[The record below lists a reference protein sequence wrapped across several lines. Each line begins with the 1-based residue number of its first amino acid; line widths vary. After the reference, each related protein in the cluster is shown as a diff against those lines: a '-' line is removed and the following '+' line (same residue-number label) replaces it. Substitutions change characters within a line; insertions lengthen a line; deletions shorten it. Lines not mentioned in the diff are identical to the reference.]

1 MPSVSNIMRGLAG
14 RAARLAADRL
24 QTFSLAASLD
34 KWGPQPTEL
43 TPVAPPPRVM
53 PKIGIPASAP
63 FWVSDEAMRIA
74 ASPEALGGSIA
85 AGAGPT
91 YDRYLTYAAN
101 QLDPNQIDTIFRQ
114 ADRGQYLVQYG
125 DLWQLVCQRDYQMFA
140 LDRGRRVGITT
151 KRFQINA
158 SDTRDEV
165 AGGVRNAV
173 EAMVDGIDAFDTDGV
188 HSMLAANGPGY
199 SLLEVIYEVSTLRF
213 PWKGTTISVQTINP
227 RQLRFVLHKH
237 MYFKWDDD
245 QPYLQIASDGQLPL
259 SVAPYKWIWYKTLGD
274 GIASMRGFFR
284 PCAWLHLLGQT
295 SMVSGAIFLKLF
307 GIPQLA
313 AFINQEKYKDA
324 TIKAIVDSCMMS
336 YGNGTP
342 TVMPDWMQGK
352 IEARDGP
359 IGSGSV
365 ELHMK
370 WRGFIDTCMAKAIQG
385 ASLQIE
391 SSGGGPGSYAQAV
404 THENRS
410 YDVAV
415 VDAVGTCETLRAQ
428 LFRNWLK
435 LNAQVLALIFG
446 VHPDDLVS
454 RTPHCSRRIDRETT
468 PKERAEIAT
477 MFARGGLELSM
488 RQLRS
493 EYAWDAPDS
502 EADAF
507 KGEPVPIQKGGAAVP
522 PSLVSE
528 AGGVKLKE
536 ELEPDRF
543 DPNQPVPPDEVELT
557 PESLA
562 NIVTVDE
569 ARATRGLPPI
579 GGEEGKMTVTEHQEK
594 YSERVAAA
602 TAAAAGY
609 KKPKDQTPQG
619 ATAKGITA
627 DGTTT
632 KGITET

>member
-1 MPSVSNIMRGLAG
+1 MPTVSDIMRGLVS
-14 RAARLAADRL
+14 RSARLASERL
-24 QTFSLAASLD
+24 QTFSLAASPD
-34 KWGPQPTEL
+34 KYGLNKQGL
-43 TPVAPPPRVM
+43 TPVAQPPRIA
-53 PKIGIPASAP
+53 PEIGIPASAP
-63 FWVSDEAMRIA
+63 FWVSDKAMEIA
-74 ASPEALGGSIA
+74 ASPEALYGSLA

-125 DLWQLVCQRDYQMFA
+125 DLWQLICQRDYQMFA

-151 KRFQINA
+151 KTFQINA
-158 SDTRDEV
+158 SDTTDDV
-165 AGGVRNAV
+165 SNGVRNAV

-199 SLLEVIYEVSTLRF
+199 SLLEIIYEVGTIRF
-213 PWKGTTISVQTINP
+213 PWNGTVVSVQTINP

-237 MYFKWDDD
+237 LYFKWDDD
-245 QPYLQIASDGQLPL
+245 EPYLQIASDGQLPL
-259 SVAPYKWIWYKTLGD
+259 RQAPYKWIWYKTLGD

-313 AFINQEKYKDA
+313 AYINQEKYKDA
-324 TIKAIVDSCMMS
+324 NIKAVVDSCMKS

-342 TVMPDWMQGK
+342 TVMPDWLQGK
-352 IEARDGP
+352 IEAKDGP

-370 WRGFIDTCMAKAIQG
+370 WRAFIDTCMAKAIQG

-391 SSGGGPGSYAQAV
+391 SSSGGPGSYAQSV

-410 YDVAV
+410 YDVAEI
-415 VDAVGTCETLRAQ
+415 DSVGTCGALKAQ
-428 LFRNWLK
+428 LFKNWLK
-435 LNAQVLALIFG
+435 LNSEVLAPIFG
-446 VHPDDLVS
+446 IDPRDLAS
-454 RTPHCSRRIDRETT
+454 HTPHCSRRIDRETS
-468 PKERAEIAT
+468 PRERAEIAEL
-477 MFARGGLELSM
+477 FAVGGMELSK

-493 EYAWDAPDS
+493 EYAFDVPDS
-502 EADAF
+502 DEDAYR
-507 KGEPVPIQKGGAAVP
+507 GSPVKIQKGGAAVP
-522 PSLVSE
+522 AALVNDE
-528 AGGVKLKE
+528 GGVKLKE
-536 ELEPDRF
+536 EL
-543 DPNQPVPPDEVELT
+543 DPNKLNPNDVGVPPDEIELT
-557 PESLA
+557 PGDLA

-569 ARATRGLPPI
+569 ARNTRGLPPI
-579 GGEEGKMTVTEHQEK
+579 GGTEGAMTVTEHQEK

-602 TAAAAGY
+602 SAALSGH
-609 KKPKDQTPQG
+609 KDPKEKDDTLVKTRKTPKQ
-619 ATAKGITA
+619 K
-627 DGTTT
+627 
-632 KGITET
+632 TEK